1 MKKLSFL
8 SVMLLFGVQL
18 TLAQTAGRFP
28 SFDRVEDICYCAVQF
43 LHPRQVVKNSNNY
56 EILLALRHPMTLEEL
71 AATGIPHSENQ
82 ILLLQSQRLIERD
95 GNTYRTT
102 IPILDSL
109 QTSALRAD
117 SYETGKILVPEIV
130 DDCRNLVEHLSS
142 EGMPHHAFSLL
153 FSYVLDG
160 KIWKVME
167 KKDMIT
173 GRNKE
178 SHESWEGNYWI
189 LYNKRKTLQCGTNT
203 MNARGKYS
211 LKINWS
217 DDLIRMASPLFSSKN
232 LNAFLKEIDANNKVS
247 EPSAFSFFTEIGV
260 IRPDGSINI
269 PIIED
274 SEANR
279 IHVFAETI
287 SDKLTEALQT
297 KIDIEAITHKYGFSD
312 THEAMVIF
320 YHEVMWDILGEL
332 VERGVVH
339 RPAVFASPQT
349 AKLSDVRDLCFLL
362 RENNE

>member
-1 MKKLSFL
+1 MKLFL
-8 SVMLLFGVQL
+8 FSTILLCWVQL
-18 TLAQTAGRFP
+18 AIAQDTGRFP

-56 EILLALRHPMTLEEL
+56 EVLLALRRPMTLEQL
-71 AATGIPHSENQ
+71 AATGISHSENQ

-95 GNTYRTT
+95 GNTYRTI

-109 QTSALRAD
+109 HTSALRTD

-130 DDCRNLVEHLSS
+130 DDCRNLVEYLSS
-142 EGMPHHAFSLL
+142 EGMPHHAFSIL

-167 KKDMIT
+167 EKEMVT

-189 LYNKRKTLQCGTNT
+189 LYNRRKALQCGTNT
-203 MNARGKYS
+203 MSAGGKYS
-211 LKINWS
+211 VKINWS
-217 DDLIRMASPLFSSKN
+217 DGLIRLAHPLFNSKN
-232 LNAFLKEIDANNKVS
+232 LNDFLKEIDANDKVS

-274 SEANR
+274 SDANR
-279 IHVFAETI
+279 IHAFAETI
-287 SDKLTEALQT
+287 SNKLAEALQT
-297 KIDIEAITHKYGFSD
+297 KVDIEAITHKYGFSD
-312 THEAMVIF
+312 MHEAMVIF
-320 YHEVMWDILGEL
+320 YHEVMWDILSEL
-332 VERGVVH
+332 VGRGVVH
-339 RPAVFASPQT
+339 QPAVFVSPQT

-362 RENNE
+362 RENHE

>member
-1 MKKLSFL
+1 M
-8 SVMLLFGVQL
+8 
-18 TLAQTAGRFP
+18 
-28 SFDRVEDICYCAVQF
+28 
-43 LHPRQVVKNSNNY
+43 
-56 EILLALRHPMTLEEL
+56 
-71 AATGIPHSENQ
+71 
-82 ILLLQSQRLIERD
+82 
-95 GNTYRTT
+95 YRTI

-109 QTSALRAD
+109 HTSALRTD

-142 EGMPHHAFSLL
+142 EGMPHHAFSIL

-167 KKDMIT
+167 KKEMVT

-189 LYNKRKTLQCGTNT
+189 LYNKRKALQCGTNT
-203 MNARGKYS
+203 MSVGGKYS
-211 LKINWS
+211 VKINWS
-217 DDLIRMASPLFSSKN
+217 DGLIRLAHPLFNSKN
-232 LNAFLKEIDANNKVS
+232 LNNFLKEIDANDKVS

-274 SEANR
+274 SDANR
-279 IHVFAETI
+279 IHAFAETI
-287 SDKLTEALQT
+287 SNKLTEALQT
-297 KIDIEAITHKYGFSD
+297 KVDIEAITHKYGFAD

-320 YHEVMWDILGEL
+320 YHEVMWDILSEL

-339 RPAVFASPQT
+339 QPAVFASPQT

-362 RENNE
+362 RENHE